1 MARREGGMS
10 HPLEPRRLYRKKYKL
25 ELDKASYKE
34 YNIDK
39 RLKGDRNNDYSK
51 KQISDVG
58 I

>member
-39 RLKGDRNNDYSK
+39 LRD
-51 KQISDVG
+51 
-58 I
+58 